1 LITFVSDSVLVS
13 TIPFQLLLQDL
24 KHLFVFNL
32 IEALVELPDR
42 REIWRRAQTEQTIS
56 STSLASLVMVSSGPT
71 GIAAISFCGCSV
83 RIAQNAA

>member
-1 LITFVSDSVLVS
+1 MITFVSDSVLVS

-42 REIWRRAQTEQTIS
+42 REIWRRAQTDH
-56 STSLASLVMVSSGPT
+56 LVYVFGELGY
-71 GIAAISFCGCSV
+71 GILRANRYSRDKLLRLQIV
-83 RIAQNAA
+83 DL